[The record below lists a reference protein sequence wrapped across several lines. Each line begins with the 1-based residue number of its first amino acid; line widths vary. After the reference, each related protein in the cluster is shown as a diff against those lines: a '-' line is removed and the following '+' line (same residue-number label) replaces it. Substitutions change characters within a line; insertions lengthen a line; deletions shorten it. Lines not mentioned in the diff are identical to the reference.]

1 MPAIKFEINEKGRG
15 AFFFEGDGKR
25 LGEMIISISGEVLI
39 VYHTEVEPEMEGKGI
54 ARKLLNAMVDHARV
68 HQLKVLPHCPYVLSV
83 FKKNPEKYKDI
94 WYKEK

>member
-39 VYHTEVEPEMEGKGI
+39 VYHTEVEPGNGRKG
-54 ARKLLNAMVDHARV
+54 N
-68 HQLKVLPHCPYVLSV
+68 S
-83 FKKNPEKYKDI
+83 
-94 WYKEK
+94 KEVIKRNG